1 MLAFNQHVV
10 FNNQVREG
18 SEGDYS
24 WVRTGVDSDGNCFF
38 NSYVYSLDPTL
49 YRSLSYPE
57 RLNHVMKVKQY
68 FSEHITLEHAI
79 QLIDPS
85 SFEQLI
91 NPIETFLTKRSLSCP
106 DLREQPLL
114 SINGYNR
121 LVLSLH
127 PTLET
132 DSEYS
137 RLRTSIYSNYH
148 KMITNYVQK
157 DGSWMFDSL
166 IMLFMKIMDMNIL
179 LISHKTG
186 KQISHYNTIAT
197 KYTILMYC
205 LDNHFESIGQYKDN
219 MMKRVF
225 EKISFP

>member
-1 MLAFNQHVV
+1 MLAFNQHAV

-18 SEGDYS
+18 EGDYC
-24 WVRTGVDSDGNCFF
+24 WVRTGVDADGNCFF

-49 YRSLSYPE
+49 YRSLSYSD

-68 FSEHITLEHAI
+68 FSDHITLEHAI

-91 NPIETFLTKRSLSCP
+91 IPIETFLKERSLSCP
-106 DLREQPLL
+106 DLRKQPLL
-114 SINGYNR
+114 SIEGYNQ

-132 DSEYS
+132 DTDYMT
-137 RLRTSIYSNYH
+137 LITSIYHMYH
-148 KMITNYVQK
+148 RMITNYVQQN
-157 DGSWMFDSL
+157 GSYMFDSL

-179 LISHKTG
+179 LISDKTG
-186 KQISHYNTIAT
+186 KQIPHYNTIAT
-197 KYTILMYC
+197 KYTILIYC